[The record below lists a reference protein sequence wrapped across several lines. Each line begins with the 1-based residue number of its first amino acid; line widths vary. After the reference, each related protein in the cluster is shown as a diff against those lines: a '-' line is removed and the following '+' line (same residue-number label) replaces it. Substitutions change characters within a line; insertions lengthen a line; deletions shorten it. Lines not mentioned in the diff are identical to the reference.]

1 MPPLSVK
8 DTLTCGTGAEDTT
21 RMGILIVAVVA
32 TALGFLLILLI
43 GRGQPVSP
51 AAPENLAREGQG
63 AMGWV
68 RGFGIEGFQRLLL
81 TLFTEMGFHPERS
94 ERGAGT
100 VDLFANDPTP
110 IRGGRLYVH
119 GLLGRPGIP
128 TDADEVRNM
137 IDTARAEFVGKGVL
151 VTLGTFTSDARDAA
165 RGNPIDLVD
174 GDELGRLM
182 RKHMPQAFAQRK
194 I

>member
-1 MPPLSVK
+1 
-8 DTLTCGTGAEDTT
+8 
-21 RMGILIVAVVA
+21 MGILIVAVVA
-32 TALGFLLILLI
+32 TAVGFLLILLI

-51 AAPENLAREGQG
+51 AAPQNLAREGHG
-63 AMGWV
+63 EVSWV
-68 RGFGIEGFQRLLL
+68 RGFGVEGFQRLLL
-81 TLFTEMGFHPERS
+81 TLFSEMGFHPERS
-94 ERGAGT
+94 ERGAST
-100 VDLFANDPTP
+100 VDLFASDPTP

-119 GLLGRPGIP
+119 GLFGQAGVP

-137 IDTARAEFVGKGVL
+137 IETARAEFVGKGVL

-174 GDELGRLM
+174 GDELSKLM

-194 I
+194 V

>member
-1 MPPLSVK
+1 
-8 DTLTCGTGAEDTT
+8 
-21 RMGILIVAVVA
+21 MGILIVAVVA
-32 TALGFLLILLI
+32 TAIGFLLILLI
-43 GRGQPVSP
+43 GRGQPISP
-51 AAPENLAREGQG
+51 AAPENLARDGHG
-63 AMGWV
+63 GMSWV
-68 RGFGIEGFQRLLL
+68 RGFGVEGFQRLLL
-81 TLFTEMGFHPERS
+81 TLFTEMGFNPERS
-94 ERGAGT
+94 ERGPTT

-119 GLLGRPGIP
+119 GLFGQSGVP

-137 IDTARAEFVGKGVL
+137 IETARAEFVGKGVL

-165 RGNPIDLVD
+165 KGNPVDLVD
-174 GDELGRLM
+174 GDELSRLV

>member
-1 MPPLSVK
+1 
-8 DTLTCGTGAEDTT
+8 
-21 RMGILIVAVVA
+21 MGILIVAAVA
-32 TALGFLLILLI
+32 TAVGFLLILLI

-51 AAPENLAREGQG
+51 ASPQNLARDAQG
-63 AMGWV
+63 AISWV
-68 RGFGIEGFQRLLL
+68 RGFGIEGLQRLLL
-81 TLFTEMGFHPERS
+81 TLFTEMGFNPERS
-94 ERGAGT
+94 ERGSAT

-119 GLLGRPGIP
+119 ALLGMPGIP